1 MTQRVPCSRC
11 GELILPDTAAK
22 NAGLC
27 MPCKGGYR
35 ERIEEGKRQ
44 RQRMR
49 EYEQSAERK
58 YWLDLVHRIFKTPV
72 GFVGLSPPE
81 KTYYAVSCLIGEVYN
96 GGFDQFFSNSSGELY
111 GVALDGLFELEAAE
125 SAALLV
131 QAKEVLFG
139 DGIVPLDRSKRL
151 DLMPTVRNESHPTG
165 KQLNALD
172 EAFYADPDQLSARC
186 KAFAIE
192 HHLFPD
198 S

>member
-27 MPCKGGYR
+27 MPCKGGYQ

-44 RQRMR
+44 RQRER
-49 EYEQSAERK
+49 QYEQSAERK
-58 YWLDLVHRIFKTPV
+58 YWLDLVHRIFNTQE
-72 GFVGLSPPE
+72 GFAGLDQPE

-111 GVALDGLFELEAAE
+111 GLALDGLFELEAE
-125 SAALLV
+125 KSAALLV

-139 DGIVPLDRSKRL
+139 DRLVPLDRSKRL
-151 DLMPTVRNESHPTG
+151 DLMPTVGNDSHPAW
-165 KQLNALD
+165 KQLDALD
-172 EAFYADPDQLSARC
+172 KAFYSDPDQLSESC
-186 KAFAIE
+186 KAYAIE
-192 HHLFPD
+192 HHLYTD